1 MPLHALLTRIG
12 AAGLLLTAVTAQAAS
27 DAAAP
32 VERTPAPEGAAVYFI
47 EPTDGATVPQ
57 TFTVKFGLTNM
68 GVAPAGT
75 DKVATGHHH
84 LLIDRDPPPFDQ
96 PMGGDIMHFGGGQTE
111 AQVTLQPGQ
120 HTLQLLV
127 GDKNHVPHDPPVI
140 SDKITITVE

>member
-1 MPLHALLTRIG
+1 MSRSRRFAGALLSIPLIL
-12 AAGLLLTAVTAQAAS
+12 AAVS
-27 DAAAP
+27 AAAE
-32 VERTPAPEGAAVYFI
+32 VQRTPAPPGAKVYFI
-47 EPTDGATVPQ
+47 QPTDGATVPE
-57 TFTVKFGLTNM
+57 TFTVKFGLENM

-75 DKVATGHHH
+75 DKPATGHHH
-84 LLIDRDPPPFDQ
+84 LLIDRDLPPLDQ

-111 AQVTLQPGQ
+111 AQVTLPPGQ